1 MDEMRFGYGQTAVYS
16 RPGRKIDE
24 KQGWNTSLM
33 MVMMMDGR
41 EAQGIMNRQ
50 VILRR
55 RRKRCVLHDIIGAI
69 ISNTRSIVSVVA
81 SYHMRVHIK
90 QVDEIRKGDGAR
102 KKVIVERCA

>member
-1 MDEMRFGYGQTAVYS
+1 MKFVVFPSIDSHIKQRQTEHGRLRSSDGQDMDEMRFGYGQTAVYS

-41 EAQGIMNRQ
+41 EAQGIMTGQ

-55 RRKRCVLHDIIGAI
+55 RRTRCVRLHDMIGAI
-69 ISNTRSIVSVVA
+69 GIE
-81 SYHMRVHIK
+81 HE
-90 QVDEIRKGDGAR
+90 VDRH
-102 KKVIVERCA
+102 